1 MAAKEKTGNAFVE
14 TIKTIFWALLIAGV
28 FRTLFFQP
36 FWIPSGSMKETLLIG
51 DFLFVNKMAYG
62 YSYAS
67 CPSLMLPGVGI
78 EIDAKDVC
86 GVFDGDN
93 ERLFG
98 SEPERG
104 DVVVFRHP
112 VSGRDYIKRLIGL
125 PGDKVQIK
133 NGVISLNGTPVKVE
147 DAGTFEEVMA
157 PQGPQQLRPRCEN
170 GPVGQGAACVK
181 SRQIETLPNGVSYP
195 TLNITNQQSDNTGVY
210 TVPEGHY
217 FFMGDNR
224 DNSADSR
231 LAQRAGGVGF
241 VPFENLIGRAD
252 RIMFSSAGRSMLF
265 FWTWRGDRFF
275 EAVR

>member
-125 PGDKVQIK
+125 PGDKVQIQ

-157 PQGPQQLRPRCEN
+157 PQRPQQLRPRCEN
-170 GPVGQGAACVK
+170 GPVGQGGTCIK
-181 SRQIETLPNGVSYP
+181 SRQIETLPNGVSHP
-195 TLNITNQQSDNTGVY
+195 ILNITNQQSDNTGVY

-265 FWTWRGDRFF
+265 FWTWRSDRFF